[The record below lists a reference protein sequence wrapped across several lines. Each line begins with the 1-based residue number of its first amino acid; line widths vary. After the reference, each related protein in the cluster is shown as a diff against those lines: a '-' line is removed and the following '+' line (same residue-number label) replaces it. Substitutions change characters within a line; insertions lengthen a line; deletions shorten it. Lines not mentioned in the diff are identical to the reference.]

1 MKTIEDVLGGQR
13 GWRTTAQRERRRPTI
28 IGVDCDGVLA
38 SDRLLWQ
45 RMRERFPEHIP
56 ARYDDLAS
64 FDWPRA
70 TPATTA
76 LCLELSA
83 DPAFAEQLA
92 PMPRMA
98 EALRRLDAAGYEVHI
113 ITARP
118 ACVRGATRRWLRRN
132 GVSECVRGIHCVES
146 GLAKVP
152 VALRLGCEAFVE
164 DNYVT
169 AEAMGAAGL
178 RSYLLDAPYNHGANA
193 YSRRVRGWRSLL
205 ADLLESVPTSRLVL
219 PPTPARLDVP
229 VAAAGAL
236 AS

>member
-1 MKTIEDVLGGQR
+1 MKIIEDVLGGQR
-13 GWRTTAQRERRRPTI
+13 GWHTTPRSLSWRPAVV
-28 IGVDCDGVLA
+28 GVDCDGVLA

-45 RMRERFPEHIP
+45 RLRERYPDHIP
-56 ARYDDLAS
+56 ARYDDLAT

-70 TPATTA
+70 TPETTA

-83 DPAFAEQLA
+83 DPAFAERLA

-98 EALRRLDAAGYEVHI
+98 EALRRLDAAGYEIHI

-118 ACVRGATRRWLRRN
+118 ACVRGATRRWLRRY
-132 GVSECVRGIHCVES
+132 GVSDWVRGIHCVES

-164 DNYVT
+164 DNYAT

-178 RSYLLDAPYNHGANA
+178 RSYLLDAPYNHGVNRH
-193 YSRRVRGWRSLL
+193 SQRVRGWRALL
-205 ADLLESVPTSRLVL
+205 ADLLDDVPARAVTVPAASRL
-219 PPTPARLDVP
+219 DQP
-229 VAAAGAL
+229 VVAGSL